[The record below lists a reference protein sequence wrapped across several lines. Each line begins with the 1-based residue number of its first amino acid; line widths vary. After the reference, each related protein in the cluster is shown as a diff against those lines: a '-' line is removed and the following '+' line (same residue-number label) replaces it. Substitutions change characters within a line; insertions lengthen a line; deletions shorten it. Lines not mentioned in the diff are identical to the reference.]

1 MITKELVVNIW
12 KKLPNNKQTV
22 IATLNNA
29 SRDIVSEMRNNPQH
43 TLQYYNALLLLLDKV
58 ILEISSRNIFDAPE
72 GWFYSFEVTNKSAS
86 LYIRHVSSIQEDEDV
101 NLVLDIDERFRLINY
116 PVELLT
122 VEQFAARSK
131 IEAVTVRQ
139 WIRRGKLRNAIKV
152 GGEWRIP
159 EISDPP
165 TRGFTPVRYYNNGNF
180 LSLPK
185 EIGVSLNLNPFVID
199 IKKATDEKGYFVF
212 FDNAPALI
220 HKKLLSDTEREKLE
234 LMLISNSSITN
245 SASIVDVWPK
255 VKEVEK
261 IVSNIRS
268 SNMRLPEGWNENLF

>member
-1 MITKELVVNIW
+1 MITKELVENVW

-22 IATLNNA
+22 ITTLNNA

-43 TLQYYNALLLLLDKV
+43 TLQYYNALLVLLDKV
-58 ILEISSRNIFDAPE
+58 IIEISSRNIFDAPK

-101 NLVLDIDERFRLINY
+101 NVVLDIDEKFKLINY

-165 TRGFTPVRYYNNGNF
+165 TRGFTSVRYYNNGNF

-199 IKKATDEKGYFVF
+199 IKKATDEKGYFVL

-268 SNMRLPEGWNENLF
+268 SNMRLPEGWNENLV